1 MAAAPAAAQQPGQQR
16 RPVPRRARRGRGLPV
31 GGHPRDVRLV
41 LFRGDVGRQPAG
53 QQDQPLAAVHDHP
66 PGAGP
71 ARHLAAR
78 LDLAAAVG
86 VVPGVNRV
94 VQHDLQRLPG
104 RAPPLQLPLRRPG
117 MNPDRQL
124 DLLTGQVAEHAVE
137 GAQPG
142 EGAEDQPDNM
152 LRLLVGIQ
160 DGLAGRAADV
170 ADRQRDGQL
179 AALGLGEPARQ
190 HPLPDQVQLCL
201 AHRSLQPQQQPV
213 VIDPGVID
221 AVGIGEQH
229 AGQRAQL
236 QQLVPVPAGPRQPGH
251 LDTQDDAHT
260 SHRHLRDEPGKP
272 LPGIGRR
279 RRHPEIVVDHHD
291 LRPRPAQRDRPPGER
306 VLQPRGLRVLKHLL
320 PARLADV
327 HHRCPVQVLRADLLL
342 RLPLQPV
349 TGQAHHDRLPPP
361 GRRSCCQHRQQR
373 HRSSPPL
380 RRQHRPDQE
389 TGSHRIPGTR
399 PHRAHLLPLTAAGTP
414 ELPPATV
421 LPRSVSPQIPAS
433 G

>member
-1 MAAAPAAAQQPGQQR
+1 M
-16 RPVPRRARRGRGLPV
+16 
-31 GGHPRDVRLV
+31 D
-41 LFRGDVGRQPAG
+41 
-53 QQDQPLAAVHDHP
+53 
-66 PGAGP
+66 
-71 ARHLAAR
+71 
-78 LDLAAAVG
+78 
-86 VVPGVNRV
+86 
-94 VQHDLQRLPG
+94 
-104 RAPPLQLPLRRPG
+104 
-117 MNPDRQL
+117 PDRQL
-124 DLLTGQVAEHAVE
+124 DLLTGQVAEHPVD

-142 EGAEDQPDNM
+142 EGAEDQPDDM

-260 SHRHLRDEPGKP
+260 SHRDLRDEPGKA
-272 LPGIGRR
+272 LPGIRRR
-279 RRHPEIVVDHHD
+279 RRHPQIVVDHHD
-291 LRPRPAQRDRPPGER
+291 LRPCPAQRDRPPGQR

-327 HHRCPVQVLRADLLL
+327 HDRRPVQVLRADLLL

-349 TGQAHHDRLPPP
+349 TGQAHHDRLPP
-361 GRRSCCQHRQQR
+361 RW
-373 HRSSPPL
+373 PPL
-380 RRQHRPDQE
+380 SLPASPAAPPRQPAAPAAAPPRSGDRE
-389 TGSHRIPGTR
+389 S
-399 PHRAHLLPLTAAGTP
+399 PHSRHSAASRSPAAADRSRHTTAAACNSAPTP
-414 ELPPATV
+414 SIAPDPGVMLETI
-421 LPRSVSPQIPAS
+421 SAS
-433 G
+433 WASAVAD